1 MCKFDYTHFI
11 IYLYKIIC
19 GERTKDT
26 WIEMWVWLGG
36 GVIQSHRGLSL
47 HYSSLLHLQMI
58 RREKTVEPCHFSQIV
73 TIFTA
78 TSNTPSSQKPTL

>member
-1 MCKFDYTHFI
+1 M
-11 IYLYKIIC
+11 
-19 GERTKDT
+19 

-58 RREKTVEPCHFSQIV
+58 DERETGEPDV
-73 TIFTA
+73 TSHRSDYLWFPDVRP
-78 TSNTPSSQKPTL
+78 TSS